1 MSSNNINNSI
11 IANGDVSNSNNNNK
25 NSIENNGDI
34 IRQVRKESVIISF
47 IVGFL
52 SSLLATFLFEL
63 FF

>member
-1 MSSNNINNSI
+1 MSSNNINGLI

-25 NSIENNGDI
+25 NSIKNDGDI

-52 SSLLATFLFEL
+52 SSLLATFLFER